1 VNPGLLSHELPNFV
15 GPICAQFSV
24 IGGFNENDFEAYSR
38 GVARITL
45 LNPETNERHKLE
57 ELVNYVEVAFAI
69 SPTTY
74 QHN

>member
-1 VNPGLLSHELPNFV
+1 M
-15 GPICAQFSV
+15 
-24 IGGFNENDFEAYSR
+24 IGGLDGNEFDAYSR

-74 QHN
+74 EHN